1 MGFQMVQHLIRRKN
15 THVNI
20 FDINKK
26 IYKKF
31 TQKNIT
37 KLNSIEDLP
46 KETTVFFTMLPD
58 GKSLEKV
65 VLGKNGL
72 AKIAKKGTHLID
84 FSSIDYSITK
94 KINRQ
99 LAPWPETKP
108 SVECKYGRSKRKA

>member
-1 MGFQMVQHLIRRKN
+1 MQIFTFIGLGNMGFQMVQHLIRRKN

-46 KETTVFFTMLPD
+46 KETNVFFTMRVIR
-58 GKSLEKV
+58 S
-65 VLGKNGL
+65 GL
-72 AKIAKKGTHLID
+72 LD
-84 FSSIDYSITK
+84 FLVGSSD
-94 KINRQ
+94 R
-99 LAPWPETKP
+99 
-108 SVECKYGRSKRKA
+108 GRHQCRRAYFR